1 MQESPFFQ
9 QYIQEAEE
17 RAMARG
23 LERGLE
29 RGHRESA
36 IEFILALLSD
46 RFQPDAV
53 QALKPALETIDDL
66 ERLKQLLRAIPK
78 TPSLEAFTATLRE

>member
-9 QYIQEAEE
+9 LYVQEAEE
-17 RAMARG
+17 RG

-29 RGHRESA
+29 RGQRESA
-36 IEFILALLSD
+36 IEFILTLLSD

-53 QALKPALETIDDL
+53 QALKPTLEAIDDL
-66 ERLKQLLRAIPK
+66 ERLKQLLRTVPK
-78 TPSLEAFTATLRE
+78 TPSLEAFTETLRR